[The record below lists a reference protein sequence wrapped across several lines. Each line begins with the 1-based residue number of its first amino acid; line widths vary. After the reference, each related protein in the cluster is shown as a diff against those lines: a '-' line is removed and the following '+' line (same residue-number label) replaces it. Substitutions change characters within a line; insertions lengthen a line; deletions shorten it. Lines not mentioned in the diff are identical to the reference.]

1 MKAVSTVII
10 NDAIAVGAICDMARR
25 RGLHA
30 AQTEVEQTWKTVAG
44 SSFEEKLSAAWTWLF
59 AGHSVE
65 RIALGLAHNA
75 QLPAWILHDNHI
87 GIVTR
92 LAADGAPMQVEW
104 LNGEA
109 ENVPTAATVLLPL
122 APDPAA
128 HKPFVEAKKRGPAT
142 EAIITAL
149 KDHRGLFIRVGL
161 VSLLMNLL
169 SIVSSLFT
177 MQVYDR
183 VVPNFA
189 FATLWVLASGVL
201 LAYLFE
207 LAFKLIRLQL
217 LEASTMRLDEGLSL
231 YFFERLLALK
241 LDRRPSRVGSLVAQV
256 RDYEAIKNFFASTTL
271 FAIADLPFI
280 ALFIAVIAMIG
291 GPVAW
296 VLLFFVPIS
305 FIAGIAVYKPTARL
319 QALDNDDAARRTGV
333 LFEAVAGAEG
343 VKSQGG
349 ETRFSDIWLRALRD
363 ANKIGTQLRSLSSY
377 AQFASGMLQN
387 LSYIG
392 VIIVGVYVIHA
403 GDLTMGGLIACS
415 ILSSRVLNATSTIT
429 RLLLQWHH
437 ARYSLEV
444 LDNVFS
450 NPGDDDPARQA
461 HTHTAPLDLTVKA
474 LKYSYEPDSAPQL
487 QVSNLSIRAGE
498 RVSIMGRN
506 GSGKSTLLR
515 LLSGIATPSA
525 GQVLIAGLDMQQCR
539 PGWLREV
546 IGYLPQE
553 VRLFSGT
560 LAENLTIGMSMPDE
574 AKIREAMDRTGLTN
588 TLGRHPL
595 GLALPIREGGSG
607 LSGGQRQMVGLTRM
621 VLQDP
626 KIWLLDEPS
635 SSLDQE
641 SEQRLVTLLRNLPR
655 DRTVIF
661 TSHKQRWLTIADRMI
676 LMEDGMLKAD
686 VPAQQV
692 RAAQRQNALK
702 AAAEAKALAATPETP

>member
-10 NDAIAVGAICDMARR
+10 NDVIAVDAICDMAQR

-30 AQTEVEQTWKTVAG
+30 ARTEVEQTWKSVTGNSV
-44 SSFEEKLSAAWTWLF
+44 EDKLSTAWGWLF
-59 AGHSVE
+59 AGHSIE
-65 RIALGLAHNA
+65 RIALGLTRTS
-75 QLPAWILHDNHI
+75 QLPAWVVQDNHI
-87 GIVTR
+87 GIVTK

-104 LNGEA
+104 INGA
-109 ENVPTAATVLLPL
+109 ADNVSDSALVLLPL
-122 APDPAA
+122 SPDVTAQQ
-128 HKPFVEAKKRGPAT
+128 PFVQAKKRGLAT
-142 EAIITAL
+142 EAILAAL
-149 KDHRGLFIRVGL
+149 KEHRSLFVRVGF

-217 LEASTMRLDEGLSL
+217 LEASTVRLDEGLSL
-231 YFFERLLALK
+231 YFVERLLALK
-241 LDRRPSRVGSLVAQV
+241 LDRRPSRVGSLVAQI
-256 RDYEAIKNFFASTTL
+256 RDYESVKSFFTSTTL

-280 ALFIAVIAMIG
+280 ALFIAVVAMIG

-305 FIAGIAVYKPTARL
+305 FAVGIAVYKPTARL
-319 QALDNDDAARRTGV
+319 QALDNDESARRTGV

-343 VKSQGG
+343 VKAQGG
-349 ETRFSDIWLRALRD
+349 ETRFSDIWLRATRESGE
-363 ANKIGTQLRSLSSY
+363 IGSQLRKVSSY
-377 AQFASGMLQN
+377 AQFAGAFLQN
-387 LSYIG
+387 LSYIA
-392 VIIVGVYVIHA
+392 VIIVGVYVIEEGH
-403 GDLTMGGLIACS
+403 LTMGGLIACS
-415 ILSSRVLNATSTIT
+415 ILSGRVLNSASQIT

-444 LDNVFS
+444 LDNVLS
-450 NPGDDDPARQA
+450 NPSDEDPGREA
-461 HTHTAPLDLTVKA
+461 HTHAAPLDFTIKN
-474 LKYSYEPDSAPQL
+474 LKYSYELDGPAQL
-487 QVSNLSIRAGE
+487 QIGVLKIAAGE
-498 RVSIMGRN
+498 RVAVMGRN

-515 LLSGIATPSA
+515 LLAGIGTPNE
-525 GQVLIAGLDMQQCR
+525 GEVLMAGLDLQKCR

-560 LAENLTIGMSMPDE
+560 LADNLTIGMSMPSE
-574 AKIREAMDRTGLTN
+574 ATIRAAMEKTGLIH

-595 GLALPIREGGSG
+595 GLSLPIREGGSG

-635 SSLDQE
+635 SSLDAE
-641 SEQRLVTLLRNLPR
+641 SERRLIELLRGLPK
-655 DRTVIF
+655 DRTIIF
-661 TSHKQRWLTIADRMI
+661 TSHRQHWLSLCERMLLI
-676 LMEDGMLKAD
+676 EDGVIKAD
-686 VPAQQV
+686 APADQV
-692 RAAQRQNALK
+692 RTTRVNAVKGAPPQSLPPN
-702 AAAEAKALAATPETP
+702 AVTS